1 MCADYAHDL
10 AVRFVHNERMDIE
23 WFRERKRALKINDT
37 AVGAAIGRDRS
48 IANRLVNGKLP
59 FDVKF
64 VEGLATVFKVT
75 RQEILARAGVLDAD
89 TMVVEQNATP
99 FRLEGASLE
108 LPRGDFP
115 IVGTGLGAAKQVEG
129 YAIEQTTLNRAD
141 VIEHV
146 KRPTML
152 NGVRDAYGLYVQ
164 GSSMHPKLPDGEM
177 LAVTTRGPISIGDD
191 VVVYLRPENPED
203 DDGKTARAV
212 LVKELVRRT
221 ASHVELRQYSPA
233 ADFKVEMKDV
243 IRIDRVLT
251 RKEMM
256 S

>member
-1 MCADYAHDL
+1 
-10 AVRFVHNERMDIE
+10 
-23 WFRERKRALKINDT
+23 
-37 AVGAAIGRDRS
+37 
-48 IANRLVNGKLP
+48 
-59 FDVKF
+59 
-64 VEGLATVFKVT
+64 LATVFKVS
-75 RQEILARAGVLDAD
+75 RHEILTRAGVLDEEGVA
-89 TMVVEQNATP
+89 VEPNGMP
-99 FRLEGASLE
+99 VKLEGASFDRS
-108 LPRGDFP
+108 RGDFP
-115 IVGTGLGAAKQVEG
+115 IVGTGLGAEKQVEG
-129 YAIEQTTLNRAD
+129 YAIEQTNLNRAD

-152 NGVRDAYGLYVQ
+152 NDVKDAYGLYVQ

-191 VVVYLRPENPED
+191 VVVYLRPENPDD
-203 DDGKTARAV
+203 DDGQTARAV

-221 ASHVELRQYSPA
+221 AAYVELRQYSPA
-233 ADFKVEMKDV
+233 ADFKVDMKNV